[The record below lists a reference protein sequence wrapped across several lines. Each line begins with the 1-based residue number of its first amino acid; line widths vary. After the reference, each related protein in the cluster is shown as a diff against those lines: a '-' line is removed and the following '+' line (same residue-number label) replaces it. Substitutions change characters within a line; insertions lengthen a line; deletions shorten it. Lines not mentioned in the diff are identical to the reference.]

1 MIRLI
6 AVMIPVLS
14 AAMLAQVRYEDLLK
28 GPADNWPTYAG
39 DYTGRRHSSL
49 AQITAANAG
58 RLTTK
63 WVYHVPDAN
72 GLRTSPIIY
81 DGVMYVTNSNEV
93 RALDAQTGRL
103 IWQYRDTRPKRK
115 DANRGAAILGDAVF
129 FVTSDVHLVALDRRN
144 GSVLWVKKYGNVEE
158 GLNAT
163 SAPLAVKDK
172 VVVGVAGGDTGMR
185 GYVAAFAAANGD
197 ELWRLYTVPAKGE
210 PGAETWEGQLEWG
223 GAATWLSGTYDP
235 DLNLL
240 YWTTGNPWPDFYGG
254 DRKGDN
260 LYAGS
265 LLAIDLDTG
274 TRKWHFQFTPHD
286 THDWDAQAWPVLVD
300 APYPPP
306 QGAQSAAR
314 GPRGAT
320 ARKLVLHANRNGFF
334 YVLDR
339 VTGEFI
345 SASKF
350 VDRLD
355 WASGIDAAGRPIVV
369 PGKDPTPT
377 GNVVCPGV
385 RGATNWMSPSY
396 NPATGLFYVVTLEQ
410 CNVFTS
416 SARKPEP
423 KKNFSGGGAG
433 TKPGDIGQFY
443 VRAIDPMTGKRVW
456 EYPMTGPAELWGGTL
471 STAGGVVFFA
481 DDDGHLVAL
490 DARNGRH
497 LWHFQM
503 GERLTASPVTY
514 AVGGK
519 QYVAVASATA
529 IFSFGLFE
537 PMLSVPLPP
546 TAR

>member
-1 MIRLI
+1 MMFRLI
-6 AVMIPVLS
+6 AVMIPVLG
-14 AAMLAQVRYEDLLK
+14 AAVLAQVRYEDLLK
-28 GPADNWPTYAG
+28 SPADNWLTYAG

-49 AQITAANAG
+49 AQITPANAG

-72 GLRTSPIIY
+72 GLRTSPIVH
-81 DGVMYVTNSNEV
+81 DGIMYVTNSNEV

-103 IWQYRDTRPKRK
+103 IWAYRDTQPKRR
-115 DANRGAAILGDAVF
+115 DVNRGAAIMGDAVY

-144 GSVLWVKKYGNVEE
+144 GSVLWLKKYGNVED

-172 VVVGVAGGDTGMR
+172 IVVGVAGGDTGMR
-185 GYVAAFAAANGD
+185 GYLAAFSASTGD
-197 ELWRLYTVPAKGE
+197 EVWRLYTVPAKGE
-210 PGAETWEGQLEWG
+210 PGAETWSGQLEWG
-223 GAATWLSGTYDP
+223 GAGTWLSGTYDP
-235 DLNLL
+235 ELNLL

-260 LYAGS
+260 LYASS

-274 TRKWHFQFTPHD
+274 ARKWHFQFTPHD

-300 APYPPP
+300 APHPPP
-306 QGAQSAAR
+306 R
-314 GPRGAT
+314 GGT
-320 ARKLVLHANRNGFF
+320 TRKLVLHANRNGFF

-345 SASKF
+345 SASKL

-355 WASGIDAAGRPIVV
+355 WASGVDAAGRPIVV

-377 GNVVCPGV
+377 GNFVCPGV

-410 CNVFTS
+410 CGIFTS

-423 KKNFSGGGAG
+423 KKNFAGGGAG

-443 VRAIDPMTGKRVW
+443 VRAIDPKSGKRVW
-456 EYPMTGPAELWGGTL
+456 QYPMTGPAEAWGGTV

-490 DARNGRH
+490 DGRNGRH

-503 GERLTASPVTY
+503 GERLSASPITY

-519 QYVAVASATA
+519 QYVAIASATA

-537 PMLSVPLPP
+537 PIETVGKVV
-546 TAR
+546 RR

>member
-1 MIRLI
+1 MFRLI
-6 AVMIPVLS
+6 AMMIPVLS

-28 GPADNWPTYAG
+28 SPADNWLTYAG

-72 GLRTSPIIY
+72 GLRTSPIVY

-103 IWQYRDTRPKRK
+103 IWQYRDTQPKRK

-306 QGAQSAAR
+306 QRAQNAVR
-314 GPRGAT
+314 GPRGGT
-320 ARKLVLHANRNGFF
+320 TRKLVLHANRNGFF

-345 SASKF
+345 SASKL

-396 NPATGLFYVVTLEQ
+396 SPATGLFYVVTLEQ

-456 EYPMTGPAELWGGTL
+456 QYPMTGPAELWGGTL
-471 STAGGVVFFA
+471 STAGGVVFVA

-503 GERLTASPVTY
+503 GERLSASPVTY

>member
-1 MIRLI
+1 MCRLI

-28 GPADNWPTYAG
+28 SPADNWLTYAG

-49 AQITAANAG
+49 AQITTANAG

-72 GLRTSPIIY
+72 GLRTSPIVY

-103 IWQYRDTRPKRK
+103 IWQYRDTQPKRK

-144 GSVLWVKKYGNVEE
+144 GSVLWVKKYGNVDD

-260 LYAGS
+260 LYAGC
-265 LLAIDLDTG
+265 LLAIDPDTG

-306 QGAQSAAR
+306 QRAQNAR
-314 GPRGAT
+314 GGPRGGT
-320 ARKLVLHANRNGFF
+320 TRKLVLHANRNGFF

-345 SASKF
+345 SASKL

-396 NPATGLFYVVTLEQ
+396 SPATGLFYVVTLEQ
-410 CNVFTS
+410 CDVFTS

-433 TKPGDIGQFY
+433 TKPGDVGRFY
-443 VRAIDPMTGKRVW
+443 VRAIDPRTGKRVW
-456 EYPMTGPAELWGGTL
+456 QYPMTGPAELWGGTL

-490 DARNGRH
+490 DGRNGRH

-503 GERLTASPVTY
+503 GERLSASPITY